1 MYCEGPEC
9 TGNLVWGLSKKWSPD
24 LKFDNFIL
32 PTCFFQYCGE
42 TGSKIAAE
50 VKKEAAAAAIA
61 IRKTLLQNIKL
72 VNILLDTYA
81 AFDLSINQLLRG

>member
-1 MYCEGPEC
+1 M
-9 TGNLVWGLSKKWSPD
+9 KFRMI
-24 LKFDNFIL
+24 LKFEHFIL
-32 PTCFFQYCGE
+32 PTYFFQYCGK
-42 TGSKIAAE
+42 TGSEIAGE